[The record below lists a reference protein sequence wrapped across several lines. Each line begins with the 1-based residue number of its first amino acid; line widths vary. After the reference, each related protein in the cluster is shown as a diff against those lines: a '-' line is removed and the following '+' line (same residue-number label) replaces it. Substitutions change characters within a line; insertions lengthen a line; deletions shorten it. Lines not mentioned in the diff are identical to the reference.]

1 MDPQSMCVTTF
12 SWLVIVALH
21 HDRSFHMLDRRPTD
35 INLILFGRSCCPAY
49 YKHAALPRQKY
60 CTAY

>member
-1 MDPQSMCVTTF
+1 
-12 SWLVIVALH
+12 VALH